1 MARKAREAIFMVDF
15 IATRYCS
22 LLIVFVDVGERIL
35 LWLGGGERYTESQLT
50 SQSGYCLLR
59 ENLIKKFHLLTLTLC
74 EKCDDARVSA
84 STAHTTY
91 Q

>member
-74 EKCDDARVSA
+74 VRSAMMRVSA
-84 STAHTTY
+84 DCT
-91 Q
+91 

>member
-35 LWLGGGERYTESQLT
+35 LWLGAGV
-50 SQSGYCLLR
+50 
-59 ENLIKKFHLLTLTLC
+59 KDTL
-74 EKCDDARVSA
+74 SH
-84 STAHTTY
+84 S
-91 Q
+91 

>member
-74 EKCDDARVSA
+74 EKCDDARFSRL
-84 STAHTTY
+84 HILTTY

>member
-1 MARKAREAIFMVDF
+1 MVG
-15 IATRYCS
+15 R
-22 LLIVFVDVGERIL
+22 
-35 LWLGGGERYTESQLT
+35 GGERYTESQLT

-59 ENLIKKFHLLTLTLC
+59 ENLIKKFHLLTLTLS
-74 EKCDDARVSA
+74 EKCDDAHVSA